1 MANTEQVLDKLNQL
15 VKKVNEYTAL
25 SKIANINDGEKRVAL
40 QKLKKEATQKIADLK
55 YQGPT
60 VGPVS
65 TPTPPVASAST
76 VEEKQSL
83 EDTLDETLNELSGS
97 KINKDYA
104 DIAPIRFQA
113 TIAAN
118 TKFLDTKLV
127 DVKTPKKGGMNLSIQ
142 LDNNGINIRFSPHLY
157 VDVAIVADSLIY
169 GIFFDFKTGQ
179 TTVDAEK
186 GLTKRVKKTVRESI
200 DDLVAGTILDKD
212 KNQLPYLPFEDD
224 HLQQNFANFQKQV
237 LANFTK
243 DKSDKKEEDALD
255 IPMSAINLSGG
266 MKFKENF
273 VFDFGMGQAEI
284 KTGADLRTNI
294 KVKGDLLKPETVVIS
309 EVNIETD
316 GIHVSVMEKA
326 HLVIRK
332 ASLRYGGEFEFDDME
347 ITDSVSNTNKLAD
360 ALHTVIDELVLPVVE
375 TKIKALLLKTIED
388 SLQEV
393 LSGHGIDARK
403 ALGI

>member
-1 MANTEQVLDKLNQL
+1 
-15 VKKVNEYTAL
+15 
-25 SKIANINDGEKRVAL
+25 
-40 QKLKKEATQKIADLK
+40 
-55 YQGPT
+55 
-60 VGPVS
+60 
-65 TPTPPVASAST
+65 
-76 VEEKQSL
+76 
-83 EDTLDETLNELSGS
+83 
-97 KINKDYA
+97 
-104 DIAPIRFQA
+104 
-113 TIAAN
+113 
-118 TKFLDTKLV
+118 
-127 DVKTPKKGGMNLSIQ
+127 
-142 LDNNGINIRFSPHLY
+142 
-157 VDVAIVADSLIY
+157 
-169 GIFFDFKTGQ
+169 
-179 TTVDAEK
+179 
-186 GLTKRVKKTVRESI
+186 
-200 DDLVAGTILDKD
+200 
-212 KNQLPYLPFEDD
+212 
-224 HLQQNFANFQKQV
+224 
-237 LANFTK
+237 
-243 DKSDKKEEDALD
+243 
-255 IPMSAINLSGG
+255 